1 LSAADP
7 RDPAMHRVCIVIG
20 SNIDAEANTRRAI
33 ETLRTLG
40 KVIAISSTWETP
52 AEGSPGPDFLD
63 TAVLLETPYD
73 VETLKWQHLRR
84 IENDF
89 GRVRSADKNA
99 PRTID
104 LDIITYD
111 DQFIASD
118 LFEKA
123 YLALPVSELLPDLT
137 SPTPG
142 YSLAQIATVLIKNS
156 PARKKSLFQAGS

>member
-1 LSAADP
+1 
-7 RDPAMHRVCIVIG
+7 MHRVCIVIG

-104 LDIITYD
+104 LDIIIYD

-137 SPTPG
+137 QPATNV
-142 YSLAQIATVLIKNS
+142 LLTQIASALIKKS